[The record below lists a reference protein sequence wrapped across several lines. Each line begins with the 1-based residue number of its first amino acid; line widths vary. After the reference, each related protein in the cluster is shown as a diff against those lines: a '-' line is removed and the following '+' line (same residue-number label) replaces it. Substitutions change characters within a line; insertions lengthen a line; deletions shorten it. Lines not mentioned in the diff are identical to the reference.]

1 MKVGVIGVGS
11 MGRHHARIYAEMPH
25 VELVGL
31 ADPDRA
37 RVAEMAC
44 MYGTR
49 PYGDPRDLLREGPDA
64 VSIAVPTTLHK
75 SVALAAIEKGVNV
88 LIEKPIADTIQ
99 NADKIIEAAEER
111 GVKLLVGHVER
122 HNPAVVR
129 LKEVI
134 AEGQLGDIISISA
147 KRVGPYNPRVRD
159 VGIVLDLATHDI
171 DVMCHLCGEEVEEVY
186 ALAGSVVHG
195 HEDHAIVM
203 LKFGNGVSG
212 VVETNWLT
220 PHKVRTLTVIGSK
233 GIAEVDYLRKSLTLF
248 DKEWVREAKVE
259 EGEPLRLELER
270 FVDCVQHQTPPRVTG
285 KEARQALSIAFAATE
300 SYKTGRVCRLK

>member
-11 MGRHHARIYAEMPH
+11 MGQNHARIYAEMPH
-25 VELVGL
+25 VDLVGL

-37 RVAEMAC
+37 RVVGLART
-44 MYGTR
+44 YGTR
-49 PYGDPRDLLREGPDA
+49 PYDDPGELLRQGPDA
-64 VSIAVPTTLHK
+64 VSIAVPTTLHRD
-75 SVALAAIEKGVNV
+75 VALAAIEEGVNV
-88 LIEKPIADTIQ
+88 LVEKPIADTIN
-99 NADKIIEAAEER
+99 NADRMIEAAEQR
-111 GVKLLVGHVER
+111 GVKLLVGHVET

-129 LKEVI
+129 LKQVI
-134 AEGQLGDIISISA
+134 GQGQLGDIISVSA

-186 ALAGSVVHG
+186 ALAGSVMHD

-203 LKFGNGVSG
+203 LKFGHGVSG

-248 DKEWVREAKVE
+248 DREWVREAKVE
-259 EGEPLRLELER
+259 QGEPLRLELER
-270 FVDCVQHQTPPRVTG
+270 FIDCVRHRTPPQVTG
-285 KEARQALSIAFAATE
+285 EEARRALKVAFAATE
-300 SYKTGRVCRLK
+300 SFRTGRVCGVT